1 MAAMSVWHI
10 PPQERKSTG
19 MPVFGLNPVFRQ
31 MSAREGCFF
40 LLFIVHFIACRA
52 DIGGI
57 PYNPLVTT
65 SPAADMGPPRTGFTY
80 PGWAVPGHAP
90 PGRLWPNP
98 VGPVSTSD
106 PPRHRFPCSRHG
118 PPQTGL
124 LLTRLGRHHPSRPTP
139 LLPPLGLAPGRH

>member
-1 MAAMSVWHI
+1 MLYVLQQGKQGIGKRIYCALYS
-10 PPQERKSTG
+10 
-19 MPVFGLNPVFRQ
+19 LL
-31 MSAREGCFF
+31 AREGCFF